1 MRSPPILGDD
11 AAMTSPTLQQDYGR
25 LHATHVAAL
34 VRHLIECRR
43 ACGGDLDLFLVL
55 TIIGERSFTPRNAPT
70 LSYDEWASAP
80 VNSVRAEQINLQS
93 IADYSGIPRETVRR
107 KLERLVNL
115 GWVERDAN
123 GFYTA
128 TEVARASLG
137 PLTQSGVR
145 YLETMK
151 EAFGGT

>member
-1 MRSPPILGDD
+1 MPK
-11 AAMTSPTLQQDYGR
+11 PTLQDDYGR

-55 TIIGERSFTPRNAPT
+55 TIIGERSFAPRNAPA
-70 LSYDEWASAP
+70 LSYEEWATVP
-80 VNSVRAEQINLQS
+80 VNSVRTEQINLQS

-107 KLERLVNL
+107 KLEQLVKM
-115 GWVERDAN
+115 GWVERDTQ

-128 TEVARASLG
+128 TETARNSLG
-137 PLTQSGVR
+137 PLTQSNVR
-145 YLETMK
+145 YLATLQ
-151 EAFGGT
+151 EAFGGL

>member
-1 MRSPPILGDD
+1 MPSL
-11 AAMTSPTLQQDYGR
+11 TLQDDYGR

-55 TIIGERSFTPRNAPT
+55 TIIGERSFTPRNAPS
-70 LSYDEWASAP
+70 LSYEEWASVP
-80 VNSVRAEQINLQS
+80 VNSVRTERINLQS

-107 KLERLVNL
+107 KLERLVAL
-115 GWVERDAN
+115 GWVGRDEK